1 MAEPVTIRRIEFLRA
16 FPWLRI
22 GRALGCALALPALM
36 IAVMG
41 VLIADWSRWLMLR
54 ILPAVELPLG
64 FQEPAWVGSIPPLQH
79 VLLPFWNFH
88 SVEWPLA
95 LMGAVSALVWSFFGV
110 ALCRCAA
117 TEFCRDESAPF
128 RGSLQLAIRHL
139 ATPLGALATPLVGIA
154 MLAGLIALGA
164 IPAFL
169 PGIGAIWLRVLS
181 PMLALIGIAGG
192 VILLVLPLLWP
203 LMTAAIAVD
212 DSDGFDAFS
221 RSFSFVTSHPWLTAA
236 LATVAYAITWLCHR
250 VIEHGLMT
258 ALWFLTWSADWTASD
273 IALTESLRPATAWW
287 LQLFARALQTSLFWS
302 LATVGYVFLRQATDG
317 APLDQLSSY
326 DEPVRAADPFP
337 VVGIPAM
344 TPPTTTANAPVSES

>member
-22 GRALGCALALPALM
+22 GRALGCSLALPAVI

-41 VLIADWSRWLMLR
+41 VLVADWSRWLLLR
-54 ILPAVELPLG
+54 VLPAVVFSHG
-64 FQEPAWVGSIPPLQH
+64 FREPAWLGSIPPLQH

-88 SVEWPLA
+88 SGEWPL
-95 LMGAVSALVWSFFGV
+95 LVMGVVSALVWSFFGV

-139 ATPLGALATPLVGIA
+139 ATPLGSLATPLAGTA
-154 MLAGLIALGA
+154 MLAGLIAVTA
-164 IPAFL
+164 IPAFI
-169 PGIGAIWLRVLS
+169 PGAGAIWLRLLS
-181 PMLALIGIAGG
+181 PVLALMGIAAGM
-192 VILLVLPLLWP
+192 ILLILPVLWP

-221 RSFSFVTSHPWLTAA
+221 RSFSFVTSHPWLT
-236 LATVAYAITWLCHR
+236 TTIVAVGYAMIWLCTR
-250 VIEHGLMT
+250 VIDQGVTT
-258 ALWFLTWSADWTASD
+258 ASWFIIWSADWTVSD
-273 IALTESLRPATAWW
+273 ISLAESLIPATGWW
-287 LQLFARALQTSLFWS
+287 LQLLARAIQTSLFWS

-317 APLDQLSSY
+317 APLDQLCGY

-344 TPPTTTANAPVSES
+344 TPPTATANSPVAE